1 MVLLSGAMRA
11 AAFTGD
17 RRPVDAWFAGRQW
30 GMWGSQWAMPPDSRG
45 SGDAQALASLEDLH
59 ARGVI
64 DDAELARLRARVG
77 R

>member
-1 MVLLSGAMRA
+1 MRA
-11 AAFTGD
+11 AAFTGS

-30 GMWGSQWAMPPDSRG
+30 GMWGGQWATPTPTPRPAA
-45 SGDAQALASLEDLH
+45 DATTLASLEDLH

-64 DDAELARLRARVG
+64 DDAELARLRARVA